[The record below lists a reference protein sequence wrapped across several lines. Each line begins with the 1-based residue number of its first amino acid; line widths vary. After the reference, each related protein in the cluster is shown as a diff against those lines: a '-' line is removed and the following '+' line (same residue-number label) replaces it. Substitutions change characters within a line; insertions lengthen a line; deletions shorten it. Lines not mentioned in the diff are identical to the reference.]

1 VTRRDA
7 SRSKHIGQSRR
18 VWNCPVRRVA
28 ALLALGLATATLGG
42 CSWSWQLGS
51 LLPDDGDI
59 TGSIKPRE
67 ASPLSPTLGG
77 EDWRRARAALAVAL
91 DIQGDGKTVNWDN
104 PDSGAKGSF
113 TPVGAPFVVK
123 DDICRAFLA
132 DLAGKLPSATLQGS
146 ACRNGPDDW
155 TIKDVKPFVKAS

>member
-1 VTRRDA
+1 
-7 SRSKHIGQSRR
+7 
-18 VWNCPVRRVA
+18 VRRAA
-28 ALLALGLATATLGG
+28 ALFVLALATASLGG

-67 ASPLSPTLGG
+67 TSPLSSTIAG

-123 DDICRAFLA
+123 DEICRAFLA
-132 DLAGKLPSATLQGS
+132 DLGGKLAPASLQGS

-155 TIKDVKPFVKAS
+155 VIKDVKPFAKAS